1 MITNICCYL
10 DACAIDEFKID
21 TTLNGNKAFDWSR
34 KPRLREKTSN
44 LLWAMA
50 NFITE
55 DYQPY
60 ELELWCLTPLSA
72 IFQLYRGGELYWWRK
87 PEYPEKTTDL
97 SQTVSHNVVSSTTA
111 PYQPY
116 AMNFFPVQSFKVKGS
131 CSVFKKNIGDIC

>member
-1 MITNICCYL
+1 VITNICCYL

-34 KPRLREKTSN
+34 KPRLRENTSN

-60 ELELWCLTPLSA
+60 ELELWCLTPLPA
-72 IFQLYRGGELYWWRK
+72 IFQLNIVAVSFIGEGNRSTQRKRLTCHKLYHIMLYRVR
-87 PEYPEKTTDL
+87 
-97 SQTVSHNVVSSTTA
+97 
-111 PYQPY
+111 QPLIRH
-116 AMNFFPVQSFKVKGS
+116 MP
-131 CSVFKKNIGDIC
+131 